1 MAVEEKTVENVTETK
16 EKVYRYHVVPRYN
29 WWFEERKL
37 ILHVA
42 LPGVHKEDIKMK
54 ALRDYFTLRAPRD
67 DIEYSLDLDLGI
79 DIVPEKT
86 KTSYVE
92 GLLKI
97 EFERYNP
104 LDDAYE
110 VPIN

>member
-1 MAVEEKTVENVTETK
+1 MAVEEKIAEKITETK

-29 WWFEERKL
+29 WWFEEGKL
-37 ILHVA
+37 ILQIA
-42 LPGVHKEDIKMK
+42 LPGVHKENIKMK
-54 ALRDYFTLRAPRD
+54 ALRDYFTLRATRD
-67 DIEYSLDLDLGI
+67 DVEYLLDLDLGI
-79 DIVPEKT
+79 DIIPEKT

-92 GLLKI
+92 GLLTI

-104 LDDAYE
+104 LDEAYE